1 MELYGVMAEA
11 AHATASLAAWMA
23 PTEVASP
30 PPAHASVS
38 KIYRDP
44 LGTVLIIGA
53 CVELYILS
61 YPFNNASS
69 SETSANLRPSYDA
82 RRVELSRLPH
92 IDSNGWGHRGGQ
104 HGVHQDAVAEVQRG
118 LVEV

>member
-11 AHATASLAAWMA
+11 AHATASLKEWMA
-23 PTEVASP
+23 PAEVASP

-53 CVELYILS
+53 WN
-61 YPFNNASS
+61 YPASPLP
-69 SETSANLRPSYDA
+69 NLAA
-82 RRVELSRLPH
+82 RQCGF
-92 IDSNGWGHRGGQ
+92 GWS
-104 HGVHQDAVAEVQRG
+104 D
-118 LVEV
+118 